1 MSNNYYVSNLTESD
15 MQDRSGTSYRYEDNA
30 ENDPVSEEEVRPC
43 RRGSMSYAEEKERR
57 ASIKAILGDT
67 SLTPTARR
75 KSIQFL
81 MDGRRNSLN
90 TSSFQ
95 SSAYPQQT
103 TSTTTTA
110 TTTTTTT
117 TQLPQTVSPKN
128 DFVPPTTAPV
138 IHNEKKVSSDM
149 MSVCQPCHPTEQA
162 KRSEMSRP
170 KCDHYSRNCSIVA
183 PCCGA
188 TFGCRFCHDDSPVL
202 PPLLNQPEQSKR
214 TETRPGG
221 GRRKYRRSSSM
232 PTSFASF
239 AEPQHHNIDRFAIK
253 EVICRKCFT
262 RQSSKT

>member
-1 MSNNYYVSNLTESD
+1 MSNNYYVSNLADADT
-15 MQDRSGTSYRYEDNA
+15 QDRSGSSYIYEDNA
-30 ENDPVSEEEVRPC
+30 ENNPVSEEEKRPC
-43 RRGSMSYAEEKERR
+43 RRGSMSYIEEKERR

-67 SLTPTARR
+67 NLTATERR

-81 MDGRRNSLN
+81 MDGRRNSLS
-90 TSSFQ
+90 TSYHPPTHSLQ
-95 SSAYPQQT
+95 
-103 TSTTTTA
+103 A
-110 TTTTTTT
+110 TTTPTTTI
-117 TQLPQTVSPKN
+117 TQLPQTTSPKN
-128 DFVPPTTAPV
+128 DFVSPTTTASISAGMV
-138 IHNEKKVSSDM
+138 
-149 MSVCQPCHPTEQA
+149 SVCQPCQPTEHS

-202 PPLLNQPEQSKR
+202 PPLLNQSERSKR
-214 TETRPGG
+214 TETRPGS
-221 GRRKYRRSSSM
+221 GRRKYQRSCSM